1 MKAMRVI
8 DSHVHFPEDHLID
21 DGSHSRAGAS
31 GSPAGGN
38 PAGGSPAAEVHAAG
52 TGYTSGPS
60 VDRKA
65 HPWIET
71 EKIRWAAAWRN
82 PAPRKVSWPEG
93 ERLWRAEVE
102 AREWL
107 KSVVFVTTGSN
118 DDASAL
124 VARNP
129 GIFMGYAHH
138 DPLLPDAAERL
149 ERALGP
155 QAQGQGGLR
164 GYKIL
169 GPAIDRRLD
178 DPSFYPLWEIA
189 QAHGV
194 PVLIHFGIMG
204 GAGGI
209 ANHVNINP
217 IIIHDVAKRF
227 PHMPIIIP
235 HFGCGYVFE
244 TLNLCW
250 ACPNVFVDTSGSNQW
265 MRWMPYPIDLAALF
279 RKYRETVG
287 ASRIIFGTDSSWFPR
302 GFAEAYLDDQVRE
315 MYDTGYSAD
324 EVDAVLYRNIA
335 ALLKVK

>member
-1 MKAMRVI
+1 MRVI

-21 DGSHSRAGAS
+21 DGRPSRASATDGSAS
-31 GSPAGGN
+31 
-38 PAGGSPAAEVHAAG
+38 G
-52 TGYTSGPS
+52 TGYSSGPS

-65 HPWIET
+65 HPWIEA
-71 EKIRWAAAWRN
+71 EKVRWAAAWRN

-102 AREWL
+102 AREYL

-118 DDASAL
+118 DDASGL
-124 VARNP
+124 IARNP
-129 GIFMGYAHH
+129 GIFLGYAHH

-155 QAQGQGGLR
+155 QAQGPQVLGGLC

-189 QAHGV
+189 QAHEV

-227 PHMPIIIP
+227 PHLPIIIP

-265 MRWMPYPIDLAALF
+265 MRWMPYPIDLASLF

-287 ASRIIFGTDSSWFPR
+287 PSRIIFGTDSSWFPR

-315 MYDTGYSAD
+315 MYDNGYSAD